1 MPTPKPTAKTFQ
13 ALLEK
18 STNGLGW
25 TIIRVPLDVAKVWG
39 VRGQLKVKGEIN
51 GFPFQT
57 SLFPSGKGH
66 HTLLVNKKMQRGA
79 NARVGVTARFRLEP
93 DLAQRSVAPPKE
105 WLEVLDES
113 KRLRKYYESLN
124 YSRRHEIARN
134 IAECKQSSTRERRAQ
149 QLAEQLM
156 QAMEAERELPPL
168 IERALALN
176 PQARRGWQLMPPG
189 HRRSHLLGIFYYRN
203 PESRARRLEKAV
215 QEMIAY
221 AEKRGAGRR
230 PERSEGSLLEP

>member
-1 MPTPKPTAKTFQ
+1 MATPKPVVQTFQ

-18 STNGLGW
+18 STNNLGW
-25 TIIRVPLDVAKVWG
+25 TIIRVPLDVAGVWG

-57 SLFPSGKGH
+57 SLFPSGRGY
-66 HTLLVNKKMQRGA
+66 HTLLVNKKMQHGA
-79 NARVGVTARFRLEP
+79 NARAGMKAKFRLEP
-93 DLAQRSVAPPKE
+93 DTSKRTVDPPKE
-105 WLEVLDES
+105 LVQILGQS
-113 KRLRKYYESLN
+113 KRLTKYYESFN
-124 YSRRHEIARN
+124 YSTRREIARW
-134 IAECKQSSTRERRAQ
+134 ISLGKHHETRLRRSQ
-149 QLAEQLM
+149 QLGVRLM
-156 QAMEAERELPPL
+156 ETMEAERELPPL

-176 PQARRGWQLMPPG
+176 PLARRGWQLMTPG

-221 AEKRGAGRR
+221 AEKPSR
-230 PERSEGSLLEP
+230 RSEGSLPD